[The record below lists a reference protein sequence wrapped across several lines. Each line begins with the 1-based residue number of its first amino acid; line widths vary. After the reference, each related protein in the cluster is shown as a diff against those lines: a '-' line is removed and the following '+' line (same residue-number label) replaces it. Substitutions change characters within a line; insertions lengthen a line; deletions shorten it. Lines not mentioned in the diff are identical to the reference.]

1 MANLDFNSALDIAI
15 MAAIRGGRII
25 NQFWGELN
33 STQIFE
39 KSSWRDIVTIAD
51 KESERVV
58 LETIK
63 SAFPSHF
70 IISEEGGGVNA
81 EHKNNNLL
89 PAEQEWAWAIDPL
102 DGTTN
107 FRHSYPFFCVS
118 IGLLNYGKP
127 VLGVVFN
134 PIQNELFTAIKGF
147 GAFLNG
153 RRLKVSKVNT
163 LRESLLVTGF
173 AYSANRTQER
183 SMQLFHKLNFL
194 THGVRRDGSAALDLC
209 FVAAGRIEAFWEY
222 GLNIWDVAAGS
233 LIVEE
238 AGGNACELTNTEK
251 EIDLFAG
258 EILATNNLIKT
269 ELLTQ
274 IKDK

>member
-1 MANLDFNSALDIAI
+1 MANLNYDSALDIAI
-15 MAAIRGGRII
+15 MASIRGGRII

-63 SAFPSHF
+63 LAFPAHF
-70 IISEEGGGVNA
+70 IISEEGGGVNP
-81 EHKNNNLL
+81 EHKSSNLSA
-89 PAEQEWAWAIDPL
+89 AEQEWAWAIDPL

-107 FRHSYPFFCVS
+107 FRHAYPFFCVS
-118 IGLLNYGKP
+118 IGLLNYGQP

-134 PIQNELFTAIKGF
+134 PVQNELFTAIKGQ

-153 RRLKVSKVNT
+153 KRLNVSKVNT

-173 AYSANRTQER
+173 AYSPNRTQER
-183 SMQLFHKLNFL
+183 SMELFHKLNFL

-222 GLNIWDVAAGS
+222 GLNIWDVAAGA

-238 AGGNACELTNTEK
+238 ASGNICELTDNNK
-251 EIDLFAG
+251 KINLFSG
-258 EILATNNLIKT
+258 EILATNNLIKA
-269 ELLTQ
+269 ELLSQ
-274 IKDK
+274 IKI